1 MTIDAPT
8 SVREEAERWFRES
21 WDPELTLGQWWA
33 RLTESGWGY
42 PTWPKRWFGKGLSS
56 DQAKQV
62 GAARAAVGAVGPPSC
77 IGVTMA
83 GHTHIDHGTA
93 ETRRAAARR
102 VGNRCVRTWR
112 TLG

>member
-21 WDPELTLGQWWA
+21 WDPELTLGQWWE

-62 GAARAAVGAVGPPSC
+62 GAARAAVGAVGPPSG
-77 IGVTMA
+77 IGVMMA
-83 GHTHIDHGTA
+83 GRSEEHTS
-93 ETRRAAARR
+93 ELQSLM
-102 VGNRCVRTWR
+102 RTSYAGFC
-112 TLG
+112 LQKKN